1 MKTVK
6 TFGNLAEAGFASSL
20 LEAAGIPASLADEQ
34 SFLLVAGMGMPG
46 IRLQVEDAD
55 FERALQVLAKG
66 PDADA
71 PTADDLPVSADQG
84 AAPGRIPVAL
94 FVAAAAVF
102 VLMAFAVRQAAENRR
117 TGPMRADDQTYEY
130 DYNHDGRPDHFF
142 IYRNDVISR
151 AEVDRNGDG
160 KIDEW
165 ETYDREG
172 RIERVEQDNN
182 FDGRPDAWSLY
193 KNGMIE
199 SSRHDTDFDGR
210 PDWFGTY
217 KNGICV
223 RMDCRPNESGIVV
236 RREIYEHGALREE
249 WVDENQDGVFDYK
262 ILIDPFGVRSERI
275 PIHQSAK

>member
-34 SFLLVAGMGMPG
+34 SFLMVGGMGMLG
-46 IRLQVEDAD
+46 IRLQVEDVD
-55 FERALQVLAKG
+55 FERAAQVLAKG
-66 PDADA
+66 PDADV
-71 PTADDLPVSADQG
+71 PTADDLPVS
-84 AAPGRIPVAL
+84 PEKREEPSRIPAAL
-94 FVAAAAVF
+94 FFVAGAIFALMVF
-102 VLMAFAVRQAAENRR
+102 SVRQAADRR
-117 TGPMRADDQTYEY
+117 TGPMRAADQTYEY
-130 DYNHDGRPDHFF
+130 DDNHDGRSDRFL
-142 IYRNDVISR
+142 IYRSDVLSKV
-151 AEVDRNGDG
+151 EMDRNGDG

-172 RIERVEQDNN
+172 TLERVEQDEN

-210 PDWFGTY
+210 PDWFAAY
-217 KNGICV
+217 KNGIVAC
-223 RMDCRPNESGIVV
+223 MDCRPNELGVVV
-236 RREIYEHGALREE
+236 RREIYEYGALHEE
-249 WVDENQDGVFDYK
+249 WVDENQDGIFDYK

-275 PIHQSAK
+275 PIHQPTK